1 MKARESMEVT
11 HNRSSSAAFTSLLE
25 GCEHA
30 SNVCSGENAQVY
42 EEMGMN
48 GR

>member
-1 MKARESMEVT
+1 MKARESIEVT
-11 HNRSSSAAFTSLLE
+11 HNRSSSAAFTFG
-25 GCEHA
+25 GCELA

-42 EEMGMN
+42 KEMGMN